1 MLPLHP
7 FRIERPRTVEEACT
21 LLSQG
26 GRPLAGGTDLL
37 PNVKNGIEA
46 PELMVA
52 LWDIEELKQPLGA
65 LQTLRQVG
73 DTVPALRDCT
83 RSVATP
89 TIQRM
94 GTLGG
99 NLLLD
104 SRCRWFNQSR
114 FWREA
119 LPKGACLK
127 CEGGTHCY
135 VAPRGSGCY
144 AAHSA
149 DTVPVLWLLE
159 AQVELASVRGRRTL
173 PVDRLHERARDELL
187 VRVIL
192 PLDPPAIVFRK
203 LRARAAIDYPLL
215 LTAVRE
221 DGVAV
226 LSAIGPRPLRVEVG
240 TNPEAAGDAA
250 YAACFP
256 LDTHNAPST
265 WRKHM
270 VRVETRRAVQ
280 SLVG

>member
-1 MLPLHP
+1 MLPLP
-7 FRIERPRTVEEACT
+7 NFQLERPRTVEEACS
-21 LLSQG
+21 LLAEG

-37 PNVKNGIEA
+37 PNLKNGLAE
-46 PELMVA
+46 PTLLVA
-52 LWDIEELKQPLGA
+52 LWDVEELHQPLGA
-65 LQTLRQVG
+65 MTRLRDLG
-73 DTVPALRDCT
+73 DTVDALKACT

-94 GTLGG
+94 ATLGG

-119 LPKGACLK
+119 LPKGPCLK
-127 CEGGTHCY
+127 CDGGTHCY
-135 VAPRGSGCY
+135 VAPKGTGCY

-159 AQVELASVRGRRTL
+159 AEVELASTRGRRLL
-173 PVDRLHERARDELL
+173 PVDRLDERATDELL
-187 VRVIL
+187 VRVRL
-192 PLDPPAIVFRK
+192 PSELPAVVFRK
-203 LRARAAIDYPLL
+203 LRARAAIDYPQL

-221 DGVAV
+221 DGAAV
-226 LSAIGPRPLRVEVG
+226 FSAIGPKPIRVDLPLDPDG
-240 TNPEAAGDAA
+240 AGDAA

-256 LDTHNAPST
+256 LDTHNASST

-270 VRVETRRAVQ
+270 VRVEARRAVQ